1 MPAFD
6 TWRNLAR
13 VVVVVAA
20 VCCVGLMTS
29 CAKDPLRVDRNRP
42 PQTFLVSAP
51 AESASASYRI
61 HLYWRGE
68 DPDGYVAG
76 FLWSWDDSSVS
87 AFRFTTKTDSIFNL
101 TVNDSSQLVGGTSQ
115 TQPSTVRAHTFFI
128 RAVDNLGKA
137 DPTLAVFNRRIYNA
151 TTVKPTVRFIGAIP
165 SGTGQDTL
173 RDGEP
178 FKVCWTGSD
187 ADGYVAYYRYDI
199 GPFSSP
205 LSADTCASF
214 NDPSDPKSV
223 PLSSG
228 VYTLTVTA
236 VDNAF
241 AMSDPG
247 AGKIFL
253 VVNRDPETWI
263 EPRGDYPK
271 GYYIQHFNH
280 GEVVNIAGE
289 FAPGDRIPYRST
301 VWWKWGGTDSDGGPD
316 SCISGWSVGLF
327 PGTRNN
333 SEPYVIGFLNQLS
346 ADGQR
351 FTTNDP
357 TILGP
362 RGFTDQILDSLD
374 AGPMLFRVTSRD
386 CSGRLD
392 GTPSSFAFQV
402 NWPPVLTAIGFED
415 VLALCDAVTGVCH
428 VDPSGVPS
436 KRIFWTSEDI
446 EDGLTKEAQITLDGI
461 ERTETLHYEQEII
474 LPETRFIALSP
485 SNPHSVTVRVKDRAG
500 VFSENSLTVA
510 FDVTYPP

>member
-1 MPAFD
+1 MYEQVSSEIEMPASD

-13 VVVVVAA
+13 VVVAVV
-20 VCCVGLMTS
+20 CSVGFMTS

-101 TVNDSSQLVGGTSQ
+101 TVNDSATLVSGTSQ

-137 DPTLAVFNRRIYNA
+137 DPTLAVFNRRVYNA
-151 TTVKPTVRFIGAIP
+151 TTVKPTVRFVGAIP
-165 SGTGQDTL
+165 SGVAADTL

-187 ADGYVAYYRYDI
+187 VDGYVAYYRYDI
-199 GPFSSP
+199 GPHSTG
-205 LSADTCASF
+205 LSTDTCAVF
-214 NDPSDPKSV
+214 NDASDPKSL
-223 PLSSG
+223 PLTSG

-236 VDNAF
+236 IDNAF
-241 AMSDPG
+241 AASDPG
-247 AGKIFL
+247 VGKIFL

-263 EPRGDYPK
+263 EPRGGFPK

-280 GEVVNIAGE
+280 GQEVNIPGE
-289 FAPGDRIPYRST
+289 FAPGDTIPYRST
-301 VWWKWGGTDSDGGPD
+301 VWWNWGGADPDGGPD

-327 PGTRNN
+327 PGTRDNF
-333 SEPYVIGFLNQLS
+333 EPYVIGFLDQLS
-346 ADGQR
+346 PTQR
-351 FTTNDP
+351 FTTNNP
-357 TILGP
+357 SILGP
-362 RGFTDQILDSLD
+362 LGFTSQILDSLD

-392 GTPSSFAFQV
+392 GTPASFAFYC
-402 NWPPVLTAIGFED
+402 NRAPVLTAIGYED
-415 VLALCDAVTGVCH
+415 VA
-428 VDPSGVPS
+428 PNGVPS
-436 KRIFWTSEDI
+436 KRIFWTSEDV

-461 ERTETLHYEQEII
+461 ERTQTLFYEQEII
-474 LPETRFIALSP
+474 IPESRFIPLSP
-485 SNPHSVTVRVKDRAG
+485 LNPHSVSVRVKDRAG
-500 VFSENSLTVA
+500 IFSENTLSVQ
-510 FDVTYPP
+510 FNVTYPPP